1 MTESSLR
8 LCSMSMV
15 SLEMR
20 KQAPVPS
27 QRLMEAT
34 ASHEKSEGLVTLLEL
49 SSLKAGVCDVE
60 NARRR

>member
-8 LCSMSMV
+8 LFLMSIV
-15 SLEMR
+15 SFAMG
-20 KQAPVPS
+20 KQAPVLL
-27 QRLMEAT
+27 QTLMEAT

-49 SSLKAGVCDVE
+49 SSLKAGVCDIE

>member
-1 MTESSLR
+1 M
-8 LCSMSMV
+8 
-15 SLEMR
+15 
-20 KQAPVPS
+20 PS